1 MRLSRLS
8 LQAFGPFTA
17 VDLDFSHPARLHLVY
32 GLNEAGKSS
41 ALRAISDLRFG
52 IPERSPDNF
61 IHDYRELRIAGV
73 FCDATGQTIGLMR
86 RKGRGQTLS
95 AFDPRDGREL
105 ERFAEHEYAL
115 TGGLERE
122 DFEAMFGLN
131 HARLRAGGQRL
142 LQGEGELGSALFE
155 ASAGTRGIKDILA
168 DLEQDAK
175 ALFSPRSSQ
184 ATINRAQQTLDEQ
197 RRIWREAQIRP
208 AEWQTLQ
215 RQHDSAQAELNAI
228 TQKLETLRRQDK
240 QLTELRAVEP
250 LLREYDG
257 WAAELDTLTEIP
269 DLPIDAQK
277 QRETAEQTLSSAA
290 QQRQKLDAELQD
302 YATTLAELR
311 IEPQILE
318 YAAAIE
324 RLVAGVEPAAQ
335 AQIEIRRLATGVDTL
350 AQSIE
355 ELATRMAPGRRPDE
369 LQAALPSAAERASL
383 DEHLEQVWRLD
394 ERLAHDQHQLSEL
407 EHTLTETTGDDSARP
422 DAAKLRT
429 LRQALRHAL
438 DLGDVR
444 RQQREWQQQ
453 IAQWRTRL
461 DQALIDLNSP
471 SLDKLQ
477 SARPLLTA
485 DIDQAR
491 QTLNTLEDER
501 RSNREEDERLIQHL
515 ATQELS
521 RERLMVTGE
530 VITAATLNEARQHR
544 DRMWETIRQ
553 RPDEVSS
560 EALDHFGQ
568 AVRETDRQADML
580 RADAER
586 VAKLAECE
594 LRIRQM
600 HSRRQELT
608 EEHTELAAQRQAFK
622 DDWHA
627 RLTEAGL
634 PVLSPEA
641 LNEWQGQR
649 LRVLERAASGAA
661 LPEQLAQLQADSATA
676 AMALSQARQG
686 MGCHD
691 TAVDDPIT
699 GLASLIRQAEH
710 CVEHAREAEAE
721 AKANRQLAQ
730 RQRRQY
736 TQLQK
741 KITEAATEQAT
752 HRAALSD
759 WSTRLFLPADSPP
772 SALKARLAELD
783 QWQRLVQEHR
793 DAQHQQ
799 AQQQA
804 LCADVQQRATQLAD
818 WLALPAPEPE
828 QAGAIEAFA
837 QGLYQRLL
845 DSREQQ
851 QQRQHVLDN
860 QHRAQARQQEAQQVQ
875 HDQNQILTALCQAAG
890 VEQLADLPAVETAA
904 ARKRELQQKLA
915 ESRQRIA
922 QTSSRDWD
930 ALRTAVAGRDTLAID
945 SECARCHD
953 DIRRLQAEQDQAR
966 EAEEHTR
973 HALHAIDSSDRA
985 AAAREAMESAAA
997 SYRAAL
1003 RPWARL
1009 RLARALL
1016 SEALTRFRD
1025 KAQAPMVAAAS
1036 AYFALMTGG
1045 RYTRLVADD
1054 QDGQPLLQAERADGQ
1069 RIGVAA
1075 MSEGTAD
1082 QLYLALRL
1090 AALHI
1095 RRESHPAMPLVLD
1108 DVLITADDERAAC
1121 MLQALADFAQDDQVL
1136 LFTHHRHV
1144 VELAQ
1149 ATLGDQ
1155 SVAVQ
1160 ELKYSHS
1167 S

>member
-8 LQAFGPFTA
+8 LQAFGPFTN

-32 GLNEAGKSS
+32 GRNEAGKSS

-61 IHDYRELRIAGV
+61 IHAYGELRIAGG
-73 FCDATGQTIGLMR
+73 FCDPTGQTIGLLR

-95 AFDPRDGREL
+95 AFDPGDGDEVEL
-105 ERFAEHEYAL
+105 LATHEYAL
-115 TGGLERE
+115 TGGLQRE

-142 LQGEGELGSALFE
+142 VQGEGELGSALFE
-155 ASAGTRGIKDILA
+155 ASAGTRGINEILA
-168 DLEQDAK
+168 GLDRDAK
-175 ALFSPRSSQ
+175 VLFSPRSSN
-184 ATINRAQQTLDEQ
+184 ATINRAQHPLDEQ

-215 RQHDSAQAELNAI
+215 RQHDSAQAQLHEI
-228 TQKLETLRRQDK
+228 TQALETLRRQD
-240 QLTELRAVEP
+240 QELTELRTVEP
-250 LLREYDG
+250 LLREYDR
-257 WAAELDTLTEIP
+257 WTAELASLADTP
-269 DLPIDAQK
+269 DLPADAQK
-277 QRETAEQTLSSAA
+277 QREAAEQALSNAA
-290 QQRQKLDAELQD
+290 QQWRELDSELQD
-302 YATTLAELR
+302 YAATLAGLHS
-311 IEPQILE
+311 EPQILE

-335 AQIEIRRLATGVDTL
+335 AHIEVRRLAPRVNTL
-350 AQSIE
+350 AQSLQ
-355 ELATRMAPGRRPDE
+355 ELATRIAPERSPDE
-369 LQAALPSAAERASL
+369 LQAALPSAAERAGL

-394 ERLAHDQHQLSEL
+394 ERLAHDQYQLSEL
-407 EHTLTETTGDDSARP
+407 EHPLAETAGDPGTAP
-422 DAAKLRT
+422 DATALHT
-429 LRQALRHAL
+429 VLNALQQALG
-438 DLGDVR
+438 LGDVR

-453 IAQWRTRL
+453 IRQWQTRL
-461 DQALIDLNSP
+461 DQALVEFKPL
-471 SLDKLQ
+471 SLDQ
-477 SARPLLTA
+477 VRSARPLLTA

-491 QTLNTLEDER
+491 QTLNTLEAEQR
-501 RSNREEDERLIQHL
+501 RNREEDARLIQHL

-530 VITAATLNEARQHR
+530 VITAATLDEARQHR
-544 DRMWETIRQ
+544 DRIWETIRQ
-553 RPDEVSS
+553 DPGNVSNEV
-560 EALDHFGQ
+560 LDHFGHSLG
-568 AVRETDRQADML
+568 ETDRQADML

-586 VAKLAECE
+586 IAKLAECE

-600 HSRRQELT
+600 HSRRQELAA
-608 EEHTELAAQRQAFK
+608 EHSGLMARRQAFN
-622 DDWHA
+622 DDWHT

-641 LNEWQGQR
+641 LSEWQGQR
-649 LRVLERAASGAA
+649 ARILELDASGAA
-661 LPEQLAQLQADSATA
+661 LPEQLTQLQADSAAAATA
-676 AMALSQARQG
+676 LRQALQA
-686 MGCHD
+686 MGCHE
-691 TAVDDPIT
+691 TAIDDPIA
-699 GLASLIRQAEH
+699 GLASLIRHAEH
-710 CVEHAREAEAE
+710 CADHAREAEAE

-730 RQRRQY
+730 RQRSQY
-736 TQLQK
+736 TRLQK
-741 KITEAATEQAT
+741 KIAEATTEQAT

-759 WSTRLFLPADSPP
+759 WSTRLFLPADSLP

-793 DAQHQQ
+793 DTQQQQ

-818 WLALPAPEPE
+818 WLALPAPDPE
-828 QAGAIEAFA
+828 QAGTIEAFA

-851 QQRQHVLDN
+851 QQRQHLLDN
-860 QHRAQARQQEAQQVQ
+860 QQRAQARQQQVQ
-875 HDQNQILTALCQAAG
+875 QMQREYTQVLTALCQAAG
-890 VEQLADLPAVETAA
+890 VEQPADLPTVEAAA
-904 ARKRELQQKLA
+904 ARKCELHQKLE

-922 QTSSRDWD
+922 QTSSRNWD
-930 ALRTAVAGRDTLAID
+930 ELRAALAGRDTLAID
-945 SECARCHD
+945 SESEHCRNE
-953 DIRRLQAEQDQAR
+953 IERLRAEQAQAR
-966 EAEEHTR
+966 TAEEQAR
-973 HALHAIDSSDRA
+973 HALHAVDSSDQA

-997 SYRAAL
+997 RYRSAL

-1036 AYFALMTGG
+1036 EYFALMTGW

-1054 QDGQPLLQAERADGQ
+1054 QDGQPMLQAERADGQ

-1108 DVLITADDERAAC
+1108 DVLITADDERASY
-1121 MLQALADFAQDDQVL
+1121 MLQALARFAEDDQVL
-1136 LFTHHRHV
+1136 LFTHHLHV
-1144 VELAQ
+1144 IELAR
-1149 ATLGDQ
+1149 ATLGEQ
-1155 SVAVQ
+1155 AIAVQ
-1160 ELKYSHS
+1160 VMVDPVQ
-1167 S
+1167 